1 MAADDNAGTVS
12 LGVRLEDEQFL
23 KDIAK
28 LSNEVSKHM
37 QKAMSEGF
45 KFPKQ
50 AMNIDMSGVTK
61 EVTAAIKETTKAI
74 DGLGDMVY
82 QELSKGAQRGAE
94 AAVTHTTRAFNN
106 MTMPKI
112 KVELD
117 RAQLEQQLKLYGQR
131 WETID
136 NQRIAQAKKVS
147 MIRSEL
153 AKTAEGTG
161 AHVKLAEQLAQAEA
175 KLNSLKLAAFQADAQ
190 VVQLERSLAGVGQS
204 AASGGGIARQ
214 MQEQLKESVSKTAA
228 QAKKLGDTGKEAGK
242 KISSGMKAANKAT
255 HGLGMS
261 MKKALRIG
269 LAFMGVRSIYYGI
282 RRVVNAVTQ
291 EFKRMAEQNSVFAAQ
306 MNRLS
311 AGVDRLKGSF
321 ASMVAP
327 LLSAL
332 APALEFIIS
341 KLTQAFNALTMF
353 FGALAGK
360 KTVMIAVGSTKQFTK
375 GVDASTKSAGKAAK
389 ANEKLKRSL
398 AGFDELEIID
408 TGKSA
413 GSAGAG
419 GGAGAGTAPEAGTI
433 YKEVATGFGGLGNI
447 LGNIGD
453 MLKDLF
459 AKISN
464 TEAWQILSNAASKAW
479 DRIKTSAGKAWDRI
493 KESWDRNSGRILTSW
508 QNLGGSIA
516 NALSRVASNAFI
528 PLISGG
534 ISAGLEIGGMIV
546 DGILTSLATLSEFVE
561 SIFAPFFDSISAF
574 WDEYGPTISDKIY
587 ETWDLIKES
596 VGVIIDGIV
605 LFIQEIFGGL
615 TEWFREHG
623 EEIKG
628 VLTETWRTI
637 WTIVEPIWNIIS
649 DVAKFI
655 FGKLKG
661 FFEEIFPKIR
671 DAIVNAV
678 DAAWKVIKPIWEAML
693 KVAQTIFGALKTFWD
708 TWGADILGI
717 FGRVW
722 DIAQG
727 IFGTAWDV
735 ISGIFKSFSKLFSG
749 DFSDFWNGILE
760 TGKNLW
766 NSLKTAFSDTMDAIV
781 DVFSLLGLDLS
792 GVWDSIKKIFDGIIL
807 FFRGIF
813 LGDWASAWSGVLK
826 VFDGIFSGIVELFKL
841 PINTL
846 IKGINWFI
854 DQINSIRVPDWVP
867 FVGGYGFDIGH
878 VQYLAKGGIVEQPTL
893 AMVGEA
899 GKEAV
904 MPLDRNTGWI
914 DQLAAKI
921 AEKGGTG
928 GGDIHITQPI
938 YLGSDTLI
946 GVLETIID
954 REGRLRNEP
963 VFG

>member
-12 LGVRLEDEQFL
+12 LGIRLEDEQFL

-45 KFPKQ
+45 SFNKQ
-50 AMNIDMSGVTK
+50 AVNIDMSGFTK
-61 EVTAAIKETTKAI
+61 EVTAAIKETTGAI

-82 QELSKGAQRGAE
+82 QELSKGAQQGAE
-94 AAVTHTTRAFNN
+94 AVATYTKGAFNN
-106 MTMPKI
+106 ITMPKV

-117 RAQLEQQLKLYGQR
+117 RAQLEQQLALYSQR
-131 WETID
+131 WEAID
-136 NQRIAQAKKVS
+136 NQRIAQAKRVNA
-147 MIRSEL
+147 IRAEL
-153 AKTAEGTG
+153 ANTAEGTG

-175 KLNSLKLAAFQADAQ
+175 KLNSLKIAAFQADAQ
-190 VVQLERSLAGVGQS
+190 VVQLERSLAGAGHTG
-204 AASGGGIARQ
+204 ASGGGMAKQ
-214 MQEQLKESVSKTAA
+214 MQEQLKESVAKTAA

-242 KISSGMKAANKAT
+242 KISSGMKTANKAT

-311 AGVDRLKGSF
+311 AGVDQLKGSF

-375 GVDASTKSAGKAAK
+375 GVDASAKSAGKAAK

-413 GSAGAG
+413 GSAG
-419 GGAGAGTAPEAGTI
+419 TAPKAGTI

-464 TEAWQILSNAASKAW
+464 TKAWQILSDAASTAWDKIKTSASKAW
-479 DRIKTSAGKAWDRI
+479 DRIKK
-493 KESWDRNSGRILTSW
+493 SWDRNSSRILDSW
-508 QNLGGSIA
+508 RNLGGSIA
-516 NALSRVASNAFI
+516 DAWARVSSYVFI
-528 PLISGG
+528 LFVAGG
-534 ISAGLEIGGMIV
+534 FSAGLEIGGMIV

-561 SIFAPFFDSISAF
+561 SVFAPFFDSVSEF
-574 WDEYGPTISDKIY
+574 FDEYGPTISEKIY
-587 ETWDLIKES
+587 ETWEFIKEA
-596 VGVIIDGIV
+596 VGVVIDGIV
-605 LFIQEIFGGL
+605 LFVQEIFGGL

-623 EEIKG
+623 EEIKN

-637 WTIVEPIWNIIS
+637 WTVIEPIWNIIL
-649 DVAKFI
+649 DVGRFI

-841 PINTL
+841 PINVL
-846 IKGINWFI
+846 IDGINWFI
-854 DQINSIRVPDWVP
+854 KQINSIKVPDWVP
-867 FVGGYGFDIGH
+867 FVGGYGFDIGYIQH
-878 VQYLAKGGIVEQPTL
+878 LAKGGVVEQPTL
-893 AMVGEA
+893 AMVGDA

>member
-12 LGVRLEDEQFL
+12 LGLRLEDEQFL

-61 EVTAAIKETTKAI
+61 EVTAAIKETTRAI

-94 AAVTHTTRAFNN
+94 AVVTHTTRAFNN

-117 RAQLEQQLKLYGQR
+117 RAQLEQQLALYSQR
-131 WETID
+131 WEAID
-136 NQRIAQAKKVS
+136 NQRIAQAKRVNA
-147 MIRSEL
+147 IRAEL
-153 AKTAEGTG
+153 ANTAEGTG

-175 KLNSLKLAAFQADAQ
+175 KLNSLKIAAFQADAQ
-190 VVQLERSLAGVGQS
+190 VVQLERSLAGAGHTG
-204 AASGGGIARQ
+204 ASGGGMAKQ
-214 MQEQLKESVSKTAA
+214 MQEQLKESVAKTAA

-242 KISSGMKAANKAT
+242 KISSGMKTANKAT

-311 AGVDRLKGSF
+311 AGVDQLKGSF

-375 GVDASTKSAGKAAK
+375 GVDASAKSAGKAAK

-419 GGAGAGTAPEAGTI
+419 GGTGAGTI

-453 MLKDLF
+453 VLKDLF

-464 TEAWQILSNAASKAW
+464 TKAWQILSNAASKAW
-479 DRIKTSAGKAWDRI
+479 DRIKTSAGEAWDRI
-493 KESWDRNSGRILTSW
+493 RKSWDRNSGRILTSW
-508 QNLGGSIA
+508 RNLGGSIA
-516 NALSRVASNAFI
+516 NAWARVSGYVFI
-528 PLISGG
+528 PFIAGG
-534 ISAGLEIGGMIV
+534 YSAGLEIGSMIV

-561 SIFAPFFDSISAF
+561 SVFAPFFDSVSEF
-574 WDEYGPTISDKIY
+574 FDEYGPTISEKIY
-587 ETWDLIKES
+587 ETWDLLKEG
-596 VGVIIDGIV
+596 VGVVIDGIV
-605 LFIQEIFGGL
+605 LFVQEVFGGL

-623 EEIKG
+623 EEIKE

-637 WTIVEPIWNIIS
+637 WTVIEPIWNIIL
-649 DVAKFI
+649 DVGRFI
-655 FGKLKG
+655 FGKLKT
-661 FFEEIFPKIR
+661 FFEEVSPKIK
-671 DAIVNAV
+671 DALVNAF
-678 DAAWKVIKPIWEAML
+678 DFAWKIIKPIWDTIL
-693 KVAQTIFGALKTFWD
+693 SVAKTVFGALKTFWD
-708 TWGADILGI
+708 TWGADILAI
-717 FGRVW
+717 FGKVW
-722 DIAQG
+722 DNI
-727 IFGTAWDV
+727 ILVFRTVWDV
-735 ISGIFKSFSKLFSG
+735 ISSIFSTFSKLFSG
-749 DFSDFWNGILE
+749 DFEGFWNGILE
-760 TGKNLW
+760 TGEKIW
-766 NSLKTAFSDTMDAIV
+766 DSLKTGFSNVMDAILK
-781 DVFSLLGLDLS
+781 VFEMLGIDLS
-792 GVWDSIKKIFDGIIL
+792 GVWDNIKKIFDGIIL
-807 FFRGIF
+807 FFKGVF

-841 PINTL
+841 PINVL
-846 IKGINWFI
+846 IDGINWFI
-854 DQINSIRVPDWVP
+854 RQLNKIEVPSWVP
-867 FVGGYGFDIGH
+867 FVGGYGFAIPEI
-878 VQYLAKGGIVEQPTL
+878 QPLARGGIVEQPTL